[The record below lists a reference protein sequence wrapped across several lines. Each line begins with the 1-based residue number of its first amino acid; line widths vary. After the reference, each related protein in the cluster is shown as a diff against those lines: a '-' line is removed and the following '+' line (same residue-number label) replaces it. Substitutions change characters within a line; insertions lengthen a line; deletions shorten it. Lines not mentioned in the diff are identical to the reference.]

1 MAITIEGSRNRNK
14 KIFKAIII
22 SKITQ
27 MPTATTTNPYIN
39 YNKSPLL
46 NNNCPNNIIQE
57 NPRNQSMTNKPL
69 NKNKSISGMFLLGSW
84 RHWLKGSRHKLYSGL
99 YWLYWRCQK
108 VKEIRWNSCWVV
120 TKRSGGCFDDK

>member
-1 MAITIEGSRNRNK
+1 MVITIEGSRNRDKNK
-14 KIFKAIII
+14 FKTIII

-46 NNNCPNNIIQE
+46 NSNCPNNIIQE

-69 NKNKSISGMFLLGSW
+69 NKNKSISGMFLLGS
-84 RHWLKGSRHKLYSGL
+84 
-99 YWLYWRCQK
+99 
-108 VKEIRWNSCWVV
+108 
-120 TKRSGGCFDDK
+120 